1 MIPVDLRSDTVTRP
15 SPGMRQVIASAEV
28 GDDALG
34 DDPTVHRLEERVAGL
49 LGKEA
54 AGFFPTGVMANEVT
68 IALYV
73 PRGEE
78 VIAEATSHFVDWELG
93 AAGAL
98 SGVQLR
104 TVPAPGGLL
113 TAALVEGA
121 IRPPGALQI
130 RSRLIC
136 LENTHN
142 AAGGRILSLEAMRDI
157 RDVAR
162 RHGIPVYLDGSR
174 LWNAAVATGIAERI
188 FADLAD
194 TAMVGLSKGLGA
206 PVGSVLAG
214 DTALMAEAR
223 RLRRRFGGAMRQAG
237 ILAAA
242 GLFAIEHNRDRLAD
256 DHARAR
262 RLADLCSGV
271 PGLEVVDP
279 ETNILML
286 DVTRPGLGAPAVVAR
301 LAARGVLVTAFTNAR
316 VRAVTHLDVD
326 DAAIDRAGQ
335 AIRQALSA

>member
-1 MIPVDLRSDTVTRP
+1 MNPVDLRSDTVTRP
-15 SPGMRQVIASAEV
+15 SPRMRQVMAAAEV

-34 DDPTVHRLEERVAGL
+34 DDPSVHRLEEHVAGL
-49 LGKEA
+49 LGKERA
-54 AGFFPTGVMANEVT
+54 VFFPTGVMANEVT

-142 AAGGRILSLEAMRDI
+142 AAGGRILPLESMREI
-157 RDVAR
+157 REIAI
-162 RHGIPVYLDGSR
+162 RHDLPVYLDGSR
-174 LWNAAVATGIAERI
+174 LWNAAVATGIAERS

-194 TAMVGLSKGLGA
+194 TVMVGLSKGLGA
-206 PVGSVLAG
+206 PVGSVLAS
-214 DTALMAEAR
+214 DAALMDEAR

-242 GLFAIEHNRDRLAD
+242 GLFAIENNRDRLAD

-262 RLADLCSGV
+262 RLGDLCADIDGITVV
-271 PGLEVVDP
+271 PPD
-279 ETNILML
+279 TNILML
-286 DVTRPGLGAPAVVAR
+286 DVSRPGLDAPAVVQR
-301 LAARGVLVTAFTNAR
+301 LAVQGILVTAFTRSR
-316 VRAVTHLDVD
+316 VRAVTHLDVGD
-326 DAAIDRAGQ
+326 DDIDRAAR
-335 AIRQALSA
+335 AIRLALQN

>member
-1 MIPVDLRSDTVTRP
+1 MMPIDLRSDTVTRP
-15 SPGMRQVIASAEV
+15 SPGMRQVIANAEV

-34 DDPTVHRLEERVAGL
+34 DDPTVHRLEERVADL
-49 LGKEA
+49 LGKGKA
-54 AGFFPTGVMANEVT
+54 VFFPTGVMANEVT

-113 TAALVEGA
+113 TAALVESA
-121 IRPPGALQI
+121 IRPAGPLQI

-142 AAGGRILSLEAMRDI
+142 AAGGRILPIEAMREI
-157 RDVAR
+157 REVAI
-162 RHGIPVYLDGSR
+162 RHSIPVYLDGSR
-174 LWNAAVATGIAERI
+174 LWNAAVATGIAERD

-194 TAMVGLSKGLGA
+194 TVMVGLSKGLGA

-214 DTALMAEAR
+214 EDALMDEAR

-242 GLFAIEHNRDRLAD
+242 GLFAIEQNRDRLAD

-262 RLADLCSGV
+262 RLADLCADI
-271 PGLEVVDP
+271 PGLDVVPPD
-279 ETNILML
+279 TNILML
-286 DVTRPGLGAPAVVAR
+286 DVTRPGLDAPAVVDR
-301 LAARGVLVTAFTNAR
+301 LAGQGVLVTAFTRSR

-326 DAAIDRAGQ
+326 DADIDRA
-335 AIRQALSA
+335 ARAVRVALQN

>member
-1 MIPVDLRSDTVTRP
+1 MNPVDLRSDTVTRP
-15 SPGMRQVIASAEV
+15 SREMRQVIATADV

-34 DDPTVHRLEERVAGL
+34 DDPSVHRLEEHVALL
-49 LGKEA
+49 LGKERA
-54 AGFFPTGVMANEVT
+54 VFFPTGVMANEVT

-113 TAALVEGA
+113 TADLVEAA
-121 IRPPGALQI
+121 IRPAGPLQI

-142 AAGGRILSLEAMRDI
+142 AAGGRILPLENMREI
-157 RDVAR
+157 REVAN
-162 RHGIPVYLDGSR
+162 RHGLPVYLDGSR
-174 LWNAAVATGIAERI
+174 LWNAAVATGIAERT

-194 TAMVGLSKGLGA
+194 TVMVGLSKGLGA

-214 DTALMAEAR
+214 DAALMDEAR

-242 GLFAIEHNRDRLAD
+242 GLFAIENNRDRLAD

-262 RLADLCSGV
+262 RLGELCADIDGIDVV
-271 PGLEVVDP
+271 PPD
-279 ETNILML
+279 TNILML
-286 DVTRPGLGAPAVVAR
+286 DVTRPGLDAPAVVQR
-301 LAARGVLVTAFTNAR
+301 LAGQGVLVTAFTRTR

-326 DAAIDRAGQ
+326 DHDIDRAAG
-335 AIRQALSA
+335 AIRLAFQN

>member
-1 MIPVDLRSDTVTRP
+1 
-15 SPGMRQVIASAEV
+15 
-28 GDDALG
+28 
-34 DDPTVHRLEERVAGL
+34 
-49 LGKEA
+49 
-54 AGFFPTGVMANEVT
+54 VMANEVT

-104 TVPAPGGLL
+104 TIAAAGGLL
-113 TAALVEGA
+113 DAALVEAA
-121 IRPPGALQI
+121 IRPPGPLQI

-142 AAGGRILSLEAMRDI
+142 AAGGRILPLDAMREI
-157 RDVAR
+157 RQVSR
-162 RHGIPVYLDGSR
+162 RHDIPLYLDGSR
-174 LWNAAVATGIAERI
+174 LWNAAVATGIAEREW
-188 FADLAD
+188 ADLAD
-194 TAMVGLSKGLGA
+194 TVMVGLSKGLGA

-214 DTALMAEAR
+214 KSDMMAEAR

-237 ILAAA
+237 LLAAA
-242 GLFAIEHNRDRLAD
+242 GIFAIRNNRDRLAD

-262 RLADLCSGV
+262 RLADLCAGIPGIQVV
-271 PGLEVVDP
+271 PP

-286 DVTRPGLGAPAVVAR
+286 DVTRPGLDAPTVVDR
-301 LAARGVLVTAFTNAR
+301 LASRDVLVTAFTRSR
-316 VRAVTHLDVD
+316 VRAVTHLDID
-326 DAAIDRAGQ
+326 DAGIDRAGQ
-335 AIRQALSA
+335 AMREALAA